1 MAIFHKKAQQDTAA
15 IPKNIQPVGNPTD
28 SVKVYI
34 KQDVY
39 KEIEEYS
46 ALDMLNECGSILLGH
61 HIEDENGIHIIISE
75 YIEAKYTDASA
86 ASLTFT
92 HDTWDYVHTRHE
104 ARCPEKSILG
114 WHHTH
119 PGYDVFLSS
128 YDMFIQENFF
138 DLPYQ
143 TAYVVDPYKGSRG
156 FFAKIGDEITRLGG
170 FFVYDDDSKKPVTIP
185 QSKKPKEHGTVNI
198 PSALLYAGLSLLL
211 LTTLVG
217 VYSLFM
223 LLS

>member
-1 MAIFHKKAQQDTAA
+1 MALFRKKAQQEAA
-15 IPKNIQPVGNPTD
+15 ALPKNIYPVGSPLEN
-28 SVKVYI
+28 VKVYI

-39 KEIEEYS
+39 KELEEYS
-46 ALDMLNECGSILLGH
+46 ALDIHNEAGSILLGH
-61 HIEDENGIHIIISE
+61 HIEDENGTHIVISE

-86 ASLTFT
+86 STLTFT
-92 HDTWDYVHTRHE
+92 HDTWDYIHTRHE

-119 PGYDVFLSS
+119 PGYDVFLSG
-128 YDMFIQENFF
+128 YDLFIQENFF
-138 DLPYQ
+138 NLPFQ
-143 TAYVVDPYKGSRG
+143 TAYVVDPVKGNRG